1 LLLIYVK
8 TYCFGRISNV
18 KKWLT
23 LKLTVALTQSRHL
36 LRIAMQINNKSKNI
50 AIIGSGLVGSLL
62 AIYLKRLGHTI
73 TVFDRRP
80 DIRNI
85 VFSGRSINLAM
96 SNRGWQALREVGIE
110 EEIKKIAIPLY
121 KRAMHIVG
129 EAEYHQNYGKEGEAI
144 WSISRGVL
152 NRKMIDLA
160 ENEGAIFRFEEKVWD
175 IDLPEAKI
183 YTGETEKGKWTAYQ
197 FDMVF
202 GCDGAFSRVRHKM
215 QRRSR
220 FDYSQD
226 FIDVGY
232 KELTIPANADG
243 SHKLDKHSFH
253 IWPRGKFM
261 LIAMPN
267 LDGSFT
273 CTLFMPF
280 EGEVSFE
287 NIKTK
292 EDAIAFFGTYFP
304 DVMQVMDDL
313 MEDFFKNPTSAMV
326 TMKCYPWTYWDKV
339 ALVGDSAHAVVPFYG
354 QGMNA
359 GFEDIYQLNEIIKNK
374 DDDWEAIFKEYQQTR
389 KPNADAIAELSYRNF
404 VEMSSKTANPMF
416 LLQKKIEKHFAAKHP
431 QKWIPA
437 YSRVTF
443 SERPY
448 TEALAVGDAQEAIMK
463 TVMKMP
469 NIADKWDSA
478 EVEEKILSLL

>member
-1 LLLIYVK
+1 MK
-8 TYCFGRISNV
+8 QSS
-18 KKWLT
+18 KK
-23 LKLTVALTQSRHL
+23 
-36 LRIAMQINNKSKNI
+36 I

-62 AIYLKRLGHTI
+62 AIYLKKWGHDI

-80 DIRNI
+80 DIRN
-85 VFSGRSINLAM
+85 VEFSGRSINLAM
-96 SNRGWQALREVGIE
+96 SNRGWNALKEVGIE
-110 EEIKKIAIPLY
+110 TEIKKIAIPLD
-121 KRAMHIVG
+121 KRAMHVVG
-129 EAEYHQNYGKEGEAI
+129 QQEYYQKYGKEGEAI

-160 ENEGAIFRFEEKVWD
+160 ENEGVIFKFEEKVWD
-175 IDLPEAKI
+175 VDLPEAKLF
-183 YTGETEKGKWTAYQ
+183 TGETEKGEWQEYQ
-197 FDMVF
+197 YDLIF

-232 KELTIPANADG
+232 KELTIAPNADG
-243 SHKLDKHSFH
+243 THKLDKHSFH

-287 NIKTK
+287 SIQTK
-292 EDAIAFFGTYFP
+292 EEAKNFFTTYFP
-304 DVMQVMDDL
+304 NVMQDIENL
-313 MEDFFKNPTSAMV
+313 IEDFFKNPTSAMV
-326 TMKCYPWTYWDKV
+326 TMKCFPWTYWDKV
-339 ALVGDSAHAVVPFYG
+339 ALVGDSAHAIVPFYG

-359 GFEDIYQLNEIIKNK
+359 GFEDIYALNNIMKKHEDN
-374 DDDWEAIFKEYQQTR
+374 WEAIFTAFEKER

-404 VEMSSKTANPMF
+404 KEMSSKTADPMF
-416 LLQKKIEKHFAAKHP
+416 LLQKKIEKHFATKHP
-431 QKWIPA
+431 EKWIPV

-443 SERPY
+443 SDRPY
-448 TEALAVGDAQEAIMK
+448 AEALAEGDVQEAIMQQ
-463 TVMKMP
+463 VMKLP
-469 NIADKWDSA
+469 NIQEKWDGE
-478 EVEEKILSLL
+478 EVENLILSLL

>member
-1 LLLIYVK
+1 M
-8 TYCFGRISNV
+8 
-18 KKWLT
+18 
-23 LKLTVALTQSRHL
+23 TQER
-36 LRIAMQINNKSKNI
+36 KNI

-62 AIYLKRLGHTI
+62 AIYLKRYGHRI

-85 VFSGRSINLAM
+85 EFSGRSINLAM
-96 SNRGWQALREVGIE
+96 SNRGWNALKAVGLE
-110 EEIKKIAIPLY
+110 EEIKTIAIPLD
-121 KRAMHIVG
+121 KRAMHVIG
-129 EAEYHQNYGKEGEAI
+129 KPEYYQKYGKDGEAI

-160 ENEGAIFRFEEKVWD
+160 EKNGVDFRFEEKVWD

-183 YTGETEKGKWTAYQ
+183 FTGESEKGEWKEYEY
-197 FDMVF
+197 DLVF

-232 KELTIPANADG
+232 KELTIPANSDG
-243 SHKLDKHSFH
+243 THKLDKNSFH

-261 LIAMPN
+261 FIAMPN

-280 EGEVSFE
+280 EGDVSFE
-287 NIKTK
+287 SIKTK
-292 EDAIAFFGTYFP
+292 QDAVLFFTTYFP
-304 DVMQVMDDL
+304 NVKNEIENL
-313 MEDFFKNPTSAMV
+313 TEDFFKNPTSAMV
-326 TMKCYPWTYWDKV
+326 TMKCYPWTYWNKV

-359 GFEDIYQLNEIIKNK
+359 GFEDIYVLDQIIQELGN
-374 DDDWEAIFKEYQQTR
+374 DWEKIFQTYQERR

-404 VEMSSKTANPMF
+404 VEMSSKTADANF
-416 LLQKKIEKHFAAKHP
+416 LLQKKIEKHFASKYP
-431 QKWIPA
+431 DKWVPA

-443 SERPY
+443 SLRPY
-448 TEALAVGDAQEAIMK
+448 AEALAEGDAQEAIMK
-463 TVMKMP
+463 EVMKMP
-469 NIADKWDSA
+469 DLDKKWDSR
-478 EVEEKILSLL
+478 EVEEKILELLG